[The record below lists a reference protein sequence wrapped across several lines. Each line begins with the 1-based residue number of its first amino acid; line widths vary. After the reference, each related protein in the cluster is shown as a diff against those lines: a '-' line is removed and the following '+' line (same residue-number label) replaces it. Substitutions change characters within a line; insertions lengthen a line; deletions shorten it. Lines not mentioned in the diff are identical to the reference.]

1 MQNRCDFVFDASG
14 SNCRKQY
21 HHKECYIKKNLK
33 CISILSSIG
42 LDARCGSVVGQW
54 HTSCCTSRFA
64 CPLPVCGS
72 ARLDIVCVDVI
83 QTWHCF
89 VSFALCSAAL
99 GAHVWTSVPILLTSF
114 THYYFLHIRY
124 AYFALFLLAICIRDS
139 ISHSNVCVYNIGT
152 TRCCWRS
159 SSLTHP
165 SSVHLFSQEQW
176 CCMSLFQEEWPIILL
191 MSKPITQP
199 AKSQMTVSTLLTG
212 LVYWPSGDVTA
223 L

>member
-1 MQNRCDFVFDASG
+1 MLDVAVLLASDT
-14 SNCRKQY
+14 
-21 HHKECYIKKNLK
+21 HP
-33 CISILSSIG
+33 
-42 LDARCGSVVGQW
+42 V
-54 HTSCCTSRFA
+54 TSRFA

-199 AKSQMTVSTLLTG
+199 AKSQMTVSTLFNWISLLTQWWCHCTITITYSKSVKYNG
-212 LVYWPSGDVTA
+212 QCSLWFP
-223 L
+223 